1 MRNRTRPLA
10 VVLMLIF
17 VLSGAAGLIYESIWT
32 GYLGNLLGHAA
43 YAQTLVLAIFMGGM
57 AGGAAITAGP
67 RWQRRDALLGYAAIE
82 AAIGVLGLAFH
93 SVFLGVSAW
102 LFERALPSMGS
113 DLGVQAL
120 KWGVA
125 ALLILPQ
132 SILLGMTFPLMT
144 TGYIRRLPQHDGRAL
159 AGLYFSNSFGAAV
172 GVLVATFVLVPR
184 LALPGTLATA
194 AGLNLVVAL
203 VAFVAAKRQPEPD
216 PALAAER
223 RAAARPRVDV
233 AAASGELASA
243 DALQL
248 VLVAAAITGA
258 TSLVYEVGWI
268 RMLNMALGSSVHSF
282 ELMLAAFIGGLA
294 FGGLAV
300 RRRIDR
306 VRQPLAAAGIAQV
319 LMGLAAVASLPLYDH
334 TFDAMGWLMSVLS
347 REPAAYPWFNLGSAT
362 IAIAIMMP
370 AAFFA
375 GMTLPLF
382 TLSLLRGGH
391 GEASVGRVYAVNTVG
406 AIFGV
411 LGVVHVLVPMLGV
424 RLSVLAAGA
433 VDIGL
438 GVYLLHWTRGSGFRA
453 GWMLATAAGLA
464 GVGAVV
470 LMKPPSP
477 ERITSG
483 VYRAGAEVLAVQR
496 KTVFLRDG
504 KTATAS
510 FTVAPSGVGVIATNG
525 KPDAAIMLRDDGQ
538 ATGDES
544 TMSLAGLLPLSA
556 HAAPKRVGIIGLGSG
571 LTTHT
576 VLGDPRVESVDTIEI
591 EPAMIDAARGFGGL
605 VERAF
610 TDPRSHIRI
619 EDARTWF
626 ANQRS
631 HYDVIISEPSNPW
644 VNGVAS
650 LFSREFYATIPR
662 HLNKDGLFVQWVQMY
677 ELDNRLLASI
687 LSAMEPSFPRVEA
700 YSTDADLI
708 LIASPD
714 PKRDLSLSQDI
725 LATIRPGT
733 VKSRLHLDQ
742 TADLAACWL
751 MDAAA
756 WYPVA
761 RTIAPRLNSEYDPV
775 VAYTAPEARFLRRS
789 VDGLAWANRSTV
801 AAPLWIS
808 NRRPPTAADLTP
820 GSAGCESAY
829 VTVGSDEIANALV
842 HPEQRRYTVVPSD
855 LRDLVDRLVGLGARC
870 DIDADRERLEAG
882 LSKLASSVVSTAS
895 YKVQTALWTESPLAA
910 CVAKDADLARRVA
923 LYQAIGTRDRA
934 RVVELATAVLEHPDR
949 HEEPGYRSV
958 AVQALLAAS
967 LDRMKSSE
975 RATVVQKYLGGI
987 PAAPNDS
994 MTLLYLIAQPDPPA
1008 PPAAAP

>member
-1 MRNRTRPLA
+1 MRHRPRVLA

-57 AGGAAITAGP
+57 AAGAAITARP
-67 RWQRRDALLGYAAIE
+67 RWQQRDALLGYAAIE

-93 SVFLGVSAW
+93 SVFLAVSAW
-102 LFERALPSMGS
+102 LFEQVLPAMTS
-113 DLGVQAL
+113 DSGVQAL

-132 SILLGMTFPLMT
+132 SILLGMTFPLMS

-184 LALPGTLATA
+184 LALPGTLRTA
-194 AGLNLVVAL
+194 AGLNLAVAL
-203 VAFVAAKRQPEPD
+203 VAFVAAWRWPEPD

-223 RAAARPRVDV
+223 RAAARPRGEV
-233 AAASGELASA
+233 AAAGGALAGV

-248 VLVAAAITGA
+248 VLIAAAITGA
-258 TSLVYEVGWI
+258 TSLVYEIGWI

-300 RRRIDR
+300 RRRIDQ
-306 VRQPLAAAGIAQV
+306 VRQPLAAAGVAQV
-319 LMGLAAVASLPLYDH
+319 LMGLAALASLPLYEH
-334 TFDAMGWLMSVLS
+334 TFDAMGWLMAVLS
-347 REPAAYPWFNLGSAT
+347 REPAAYPWFNLGSAA

-382 TLSLLRGGH
+382 TLALLRGGH
-391 GEASVGRVYAVNTVG
+391 GEASVGRVYAVNTIG
-406 AIFGV
+406 AIVGV
-411 LGVVHVLVPMLGV
+411 LGVVHLLVPLLGV

-433 VDIGL
+433 LDIAL
-438 GVYLLHWTRGSGFRA
+438 GIYLLHWSRGSGFRS
-453 GWMLATAAGLA
+453 GWMVAAAAGLV

-477 ERITSG
+477 ERISSG
-483 VYRAGAEVLAVQR
+483 VYRSGANVLAAQR

-510 FTVAPSGVGVIATNG
+510 FTVAPSGIGVIATNG

-544 TMSLAGLLPLSA
+544 TMSLLALLPLAA
-556 HAAPKRVGIIGLGSG
+556 HPAPKRVGIIGLGSG
-571 LTTHT
+571 LSTHT

-591 EPAMIDAARGFGGL
+591 EPAMMDAARGFGPL

-610 TDPRSHIRI
+610 SDPRSHLRI

-626 ANQRS
+626 ANQRA

-644 VNGVAS
+644 VNGVAN
-650 LFSREFYATIPR
+650 LFSREFYATVPR
-662 HLNKDGLFVQWVQMY
+662 HLNPDGLFVQWVQMY
-677 ELDNRLLASI
+677 ELDNALLASI
-687 LSAMEPSFPRVEA
+687 LSAMEPSFPRVEV

-708 LIASPD
+708 VIASPD

-725 LATIRPGT
+725 LATIAPGA
-733 VKSRLHLDQ
+733 VKSRLHLDR

-751 MDAAA
+751 MDAST
-756 WYPVA
+756 WFPVA
-761 RTIAPRLNSEYDPV
+761 RTLAPRTNSEYDPV

-789 VDGLAWANRSTV
+789 VDGLAWANRSVV

-808 NRRPPTAADLTP
+808 KRRLPTAADLTP

-829 VTVGSDEIANALV
+829 VIVGSEELANALV
-842 HPEQRRYTVVPSD
+842 HPEQRRYTVVPAD
-855 LRDLVDRLVGLGARC
+855 LRDLVDRLVGLAARC
-870 DIDADRERLEAG
+870 DIDADRERFEAG
-882 LSKLASSVVSTAS
+882 LSKLATSVVSTAS
-895 YKVQTALWTESPLAA
+895 APAQTALWTASPLAA
-910 CVAKDADLARRVA
+910 CVAKDADLHRRLDLYHAIGLRDGARVA
-923 LYQAIGTRDRA
+923 
-934 RVVELATAVLEHPDR
+934 ELATAVLERPDA

-967 LDRMKSSE
+967 LE
-975 RATVVQKYLGGI
+975 RTTAAQRAALVQKYLGGI
-987 PAAPNDS
+987 PPEASDRI
-994 MTLLYLIAQPDPPA
+994 TLLSLIAQPDPPA
-1008 PPAAAP
+1008 RTPAP